1 MATETKEVCGIEIT
15 SDFPTRRNS
24 YDPEPMIKALINHG
38 TFVDAAQEVGC
49 GESTVRRWAD
59 AYPEIEEAY
68 MKGRRAL
75 GHEAEQT
82 MVRIMRGQ
90 KPPEADE
97 EAGAPKASDM
107 LRAAKKIVGVNHV
120 EKDYTQSQKIIRK
133 SDEEAK
139 EVEKKI
145 EDMDQDD
152 LLDALNTKL
161 DE

>member
-1 MATETKEVCGIEIT
+1 MSTETKEVCGIELT

-24 YDPEPMIKALINHG
+24 YDPEEMVRALVEHG
-38 TFVDAAQEVGC
+38 TFTDASQQVGC
-49 GESTVRRWAD
+49 AAATVRRWAD

-82 MVRIMRGQ
+82 MVRIMRGK
-90 KPPEADE
+90 KPPEASE
-97 EAGAPKASDM
+97 KAGAPKASDM

-133 SDEEAK
+133 SDEEAE
-139 EVEKKI
+139 EVQKKI
-145 EDMDQDD
+145 DEMDQDD